1 MGFGQSKTVQN
12 CPKLGFGLSKIV
24 QNCPKPIFR
33 DKDRQ
38 CICNCCAEVLKD
50 NAKPIVNRKE
60 RIKKHLT
67 NCKYF
72 WDKYKG
78 EAEEI
83 LGNCD
88 VDEEMP
94 PSKHIRIDDD
104 SASISS
110 FRTNSTSSSFNLS
123 RRSSESYYQ
132 SSISKF
138 AVRDLNKSEIP
149 KFHDL
154 LIRMTV
160 SNGWSFQWVN
170 NPSTHAFF
178 HWLNPKLKLPDRKQ
192 LAGPILDQAI
202 KGIEQLRKEKL
213 NQVHE
218 QAGITL
224 SFDGWKNIV
233 NQELLGIMII
243 LPSGETLIWKAVD
256 ISDQRGRAIDVI
268 PKIEEI
274 LNDLKEQSIKVAALV
289 SDSAAAYASARRQL
303 RLKYPQYVFL
313 PCFAHQCNLAVGEIF
328 KESSILKNA
337 STNAVKLNLVTRYEP
352 PEETSSRSTE
362 LYLPT
367 DICQIIMG
375 DLFWSRISQL
385 ATLMKPYCGALDKLQ
400 TDKARLHDVALSF
413 GYFIKFW
420 EQNTD
425 RFLSE
430 GIISRLEKRWND
442 WEQPILLLSLVLH
455 PKYRLNKFNPDL
467 ETINF
472 VTMGT
477 WLDYYY
483 KAWTSEKPTK
493 LLAQFESYR
502 VKKPPF
508 NNETYEQFGDD
519 HERVVTMAQLRAD
532 IHQTENEKKRKRES
546 EKIKVNITPPI
557 IESDEQETGNTEQ
570 NEAERIL
577 EDLQETSDYITTE
590 QDWTERLNEWNELL
604 MEEERA
610 QNLNVT
616 EESLNCSDND
626 LLNSYIHPA
635 INADAKWN
643 LRDLF
648 IRELERPEFIS
659 VSSEFN

>member
-1 MGFGQSKTVQN
+1 MPHRGRPRHVLSTYVTILKKTN
-12 CPKLGFGLSKIV
+12 SG
-24 QNCPKPIFR
+24 
-33 DKDRQ
+33 DKDHQ

-50 NAKPIVNRKE
+50 DAKPIVNRKE

-67 NCKYF
+67 NCEHF
-72 WDKYKG
+72 WNKYKE

-104 SASISS
+104 DSASISS
-110 FRTNSTSSSFNLS
+110 FRTNSTFSSFNLS

-138 AVRDLNKSEIP
+138 AVRDLNKSETS

-154 LIRMTV
+154 LIRMT
-160 SNGWSFQWVN
+160 
-170 NPSTHAFF
+170 
-178 HWLNPKLKLPDRKQ
+178 LNLKLKLPDRKQ
-192 LAGPILDQAI
+192 LTGPILDQAI
-202 KGIEQLRKEKL
+202 KSIEQLCKEKL

-337 STNAVKLNLVTRYEP
+337 STNAVKLVNYFNHPNNVYFIGKLQNIQRELYSKYYAIIRPGDTRWNSYYKCYLSLIRTKQALRNLVTHYEP
-352 PEETSSRSTE
+352 PEKTSSRSTE
-362 LYLPT
+362 LYLST

-385 ATLMKPYCGALDKLQ
+385 ATLMKPYCRALDKLQ
-400 TDKARLHDVALSF
+400 IDKARLHDVALSF
-413 GYFIKFW
+413 EYFIKFW

-430 GIISRLEKRWND
+430 GIISRLEKCWND

-455 PKYRLNKFNPDL
+455 PKYRLDKFNPDL

-472 VTMGT
+472 ITMGT
-477 WLDYYY
+477 CCSYGS
-483 KAWTSEKPTK
+483 TSSRY
-493 LLAQFESYR
+493 LS
-502 VKKPPF
+502 
-508 NNETYEQFGDD
+508 
-519 HERVVTMAQLRAD
+519 
-532 IHQTENEKKRKRES
+532 TENEKKRKRES
-546 EKIKVNITPPI
+546 EKIKVNIALPI
-557 IESDEQETGNTEQ
+557 IELGEQETGNTEQ
-570 NEAERIL
+570 NETERIL
-577 EDLQETSDYITTE
+577 EDLQETFDYITTE
-590 QDWTERLNEWNELL
+590 QDWTERLNE
-604 MEEERA
+604 
-610 QNLNVT
+610 
-616 EESLNCSDND
+616 
-626 LLNSYIHPA
+626 
-635 INADAKWN
+635 
-643 LRDLF
+643 
-648 IRELERPEFIS
+648 
-659 VSSEFN
+659 

>member
-1 MGFGQSKTVQN
+1 
-12 CPKLGFGLSKIV
+12 
-24 QNCPKPIFR
+24 
-33 DKDRQ
+33 
-38 CICNCCAEVLKD
+38 
-50 NAKPIVNRKE
+50 
-60 RIKKHLT
+60 
-67 NCKYF
+67 
-72 WDKYKG
+72 
-78 EAEEI
+78 
-83 LGNCD
+83 
-88 VDEEMP
+88 
-94 PSKHIRIDDD
+94 
-104 SASISS
+104 
-110 FRTNSTSSSFNLS
+110 
-123 RRSSESYYQ
+123 
-132 SSISKF
+132 
-138 AVRDLNKSEIP
+138 
-149 KFHDL
+149 
-154 LIRMTV
+154 
-160 SNGWSFQWVN
+160 
-170 NPSTHAFF
+170 
-178 HWLNPKLKLPDRKQ
+178 
-192 LAGPILDQAI
+192 
-202 KGIEQLRKEKL
+202 
-213 NQVHE
+213 
-218 QAGITL
+218 
-224 SFDGWKNIV
+224 
-233 NQELLGIMII
+233 MII

-274 LNDLKEQSIKVAALV
+274 LNDLKDQSIKVAALV
-289 SDSAAAYASARRQL
+289 SDSAAAYASARQQL

-337 STNAVKLNLVTRYEP
+337 STNAVKLVNYFNHPNNVYFIGKLRNIQRELYSKYYAIIRPGDTRWNSYYECYLSLIRTKQALRNLVTRYEP
-352 PEETSSRSTE
+352 LEETSSRSTE

-430 GIISRLEKRWND
+430 GIIS
-442 WEQPILLLSLVLH
+442 QI
-455 PKYRLNKFNPDL
+455 
-467 ETINF
+467 INF

-493 LLAQFESYR
+493 LLAQFESYQ

-519 HERVVTMAQLRAD
+519 VLAYWYYCSTMCKELGFIATKIFSICVNSASHERV
-532 IHQTENEKKRKRES
+532 
-546 EKIKVNITPPI
+546 VNITPPI

-577 EDLQETSDYITTE
+577 EDLQETSNYITTE

>member
-1 MGFGQSKTVQN
+1 
-12 CPKLGFGLSKIV
+12 
-24 QNCPKPIFR
+24 
-33 DKDRQ
+33 
-38 CICNCCAEVLKD
+38 
-50 NAKPIVNRKE
+50 
-60 RIKKHLT
+60 
-67 NCKYF
+67 
-72 WDKYKG
+72 
-78 EAEEI
+78 
-83 LGNCD
+83 
-88 VDEEMP
+88 
-94 PSKHIRIDDD
+94 
-104 SASISS
+104 
-110 FRTNSTSSSFNLS
+110 
-123 RRSSESYYQ
+123 
-132 SSISKF
+132 
-138 AVRDLNKSEIP
+138 
-149 KFHDL
+149 
-154 LIRMTV
+154 
-160 SNGWSFQWVN
+160 
-170 NPSTHAFF
+170 
-178 HWLNPKLKLPDRKQ
+178 
-192 LAGPILDQAI
+192 
-202 KGIEQLRKEKL
+202 
-213 NQVHE
+213 
-218 QAGITL
+218 
-224 SFDGWKNIV
+224 
-233 NQELLGIMII
+233 MII

-274 LNDLKEQSIKVAALV
+274 LNDLKDQSIKVAAL
-289 SDSAAAYASARRQL
+289 L

-337 STNAVKLNLVTRYEP
+337 STNAVKLVNYFNHPNNVYFIGKLRNIQRELYSKYYAIIRPGDTRWNSYYECYLSLIRTKQALRNLVTRYEP
-352 PEETSSRSTE
+352 LEETSSRSTE

-467 ETINF
+467 EIINF

-493 LLAQFESYR
+493 LLAQFESYQ

-519 HERVVTMAQLRAD
+519 VLAYWYYCSTMCKELGFIATKIFSICVNSASHERV
-532 IHQTENEKKRKRES
+532 
-546 EKIKVNITPPI
+546 VNITPPI

-577 EDLQETSDYITTE
+577 EDLQETSNYITTE

>member
-1 MGFGQSKTVQN
+1 MPRGGRPRHILSTYVTILKKTN
-12 CPKLGFGLSKIV
+12 SG
-24 QNCPKPIFR
+24 

-50 NAKPIVNRKE
+50 DAKPIVNRKE

-274 LNDLKEQSIKVAALV
+274 LNDLKDQSIKVAALV

-337 STNAVKLNLVTRYEP
+337 STNAVKLVNYFNHPNNVPGDTRWNSYYECYLSLIRTKQALRNLVTRYEP
-352 PEETSSRSTE
+352 PKETSSRSTE

-367 DICQIIMG
+367 DICQIIIG

-385 ATLMKPYCGALDKLQ
+385 ATLMKPYCGAFDKLQ
-400 TDKARLHDVALSF
+400 IDKARLHD
-413 GYFIKFW
+413 
-420 EQNTD
+420 Q
-425 RFLSE
+425 
-430 GIISRLEKRWND
+430 
-442 WEQPILLLSLVLH
+442 
-455 PKYRLNKFNPDL
+455 
-467 ETINF
+467 
-472 VTMGT
+472 
-477 WLDYYY
+477 
-483 KAWTSEKPTK
+483 
-493 LLAQFESYR
+493 
-502 VKKPPF
+502 VKKPQ
-508 NNETYEQFGDD
+508 QFGDD
-519 HERVVTMAQLRAD
+519 VLAYWYYCSTMCKELGFIATKIFSICHERVV
-532 IHQTENEKKRKRES
+532 
-546 EKIKVNITPPI
+546 NIAPPI
-557 IESDEQETGNTEQ
+557 IESGEQET
-570 NEAERIL
+570 
-577 EDLQETSDYITTE
+577 
-590 QDWTERLNEWNELL
+590 
-604 MEEERA
+604 EEEKA
-610 QNLNVT
+610 QNLDIT
-616 EESLNCSDND
+616 EELLNCSDND

-635 INADAKWN
+635 INAVAKDTPTPNPVLTSHELPDVVMTSVNQPVTSKILRKEEINESTRATDDKQVIKQSTSKGKNYQKKKSPANN
-643 LRDLF
+643 LSIPAVIEDMKYQVQKNRS
-648 IRELERPEFIS
+648 IS
-659 VSSEFN
+659 VI

>member
-1 MGFGQSKTVQN
+1 
-12 CPKLGFGLSKIV
+12 
-24 QNCPKPIFR
+24 

-83 LGNCD
+83 LGTCD

-202 KGIEQLRKEKL
+202 KGIEQL
-213 NQVHE
+213 Q
-218 QAGITL
+218 
-224 SFDGWKNIV
+224 
-233 NQELLGIMII
+233 
-243 LPSGETLIWKAVD
+243 
-256 ISDQRGRAIDVI
+256 
-268 PKIEEI
+268 
-274 LNDLKEQSIKVAALV
+274 
-289 SDSAAAYASARRQL
+289 
-303 RLKYPQYVFL
+303 
-313 PCFAHQCNLAVGEIF
+313 
-328 KESSILKNA
+328 
-337 STNAVKLNLVTRYEP
+337 
-352 PEETSSRSTE
+352 
-362 LYLPT
+362 
-367 DICQIIMG
+367 
-375 DLFWSRISQL
+375 
-385 ATLMKPYCGALDKLQ
+385 
-400 TDKARLHDVALSF
+400 
-413 GYFIKFW
+413 
-420 EQNTD
+420 
-425 RFLSE
+425 
-430 GIISRLEKRWND
+430 
-442 WEQPILLLSLVLH
+442 
-455 PKYRLNKFNPDL
+455 
-467 ETINF
+467 
-472 VTMGT
+472 
-477 WLDYYY
+477 
-483 KAWTSEKPTK
+483 
-493 LLAQFESYR
+493 
-502 VKKPPF
+502 
-508 NNETYEQFGDD
+508 
-519 HERVVTMAQLRAD
+519 
-532 IHQTENEKKRKRES
+532 
-546 EKIKVNITPPI
+546 
-557 IESDEQETGNTEQ
+557 Q

-577 EDLQETSDYITTE
+577 EDLQETFDYITTE

-616 EESLNCSDND
+616 EESLN
-626 LLNSYIHPA
+626 
-635 INADAKWN
+635 
-643 LRDLF
+643 
-648 IRELERPEFIS
+648 
-659 VSSEFN
+659 

>member
-1 MGFGQSKTVQN
+1 
-12 CPKLGFGLSKIV
+12 
-24 QNCPKPIFR
+24 
-33 DKDRQ
+33 
-38 CICNCCAEVLKD
+38 
-50 NAKPIVNRKE
+50 
-60 RIKKHLT
+60 
-67 NCKYF
+67 
-72 WDKYKG
+72 
-78 EAEEI
+78 
-83 LGNCD
+83 
-88 VDEEMP
+88 
-94 PSKHIRIDDD
+94 
-104 SASISS
+104 
-110 FRTNSTSSSFNLS
+110 
-123 RRSSESYYQ
+123 
-132 SSISKF
+132 
-138 AVRDLNKSEIP
+138 
-149 KFHDL
+149 
-154 LIRMTV
+154 
-160 SNGWSFQWVN
+160 
-170 NPSTHAFF
+170 
-178 HWLNPKLKLPDRKQ
+178 
-192 LAGPILDQAI
+192 
-202 KGIEQLRKEKL
+202 
-213 NQVHE
+213 
-218 QAGITL
+218 
-224 SFDGWKNIV
+224 
-233 NQELLGIMII
+233 MII

-274 LNDLKEQSIKVAALV
+274 LNDLKDQSIKVAALV
-289 SDSAAAYASARRQL
+289 SDSAAAYASARQQL

-337 STNAVKLNLVTRYEP
+337 STNAVKLVNYFNHPNNVYFIGKLRNIQRELYSKYYAIIRPGDTRWNSYYECYLSLIRTKQALRNLVTRYEP
-352 PEETSSRSTE
+352 LEETSSRSTE

-367 DICQIIMG
+367 DICQIIM
-375 DLFWSRISQL
+375 
-385 ATLMKPYCGALDKLQ
+385 
-400 TDKARLHDVALSF
+400 
-413 GYFIKFW
+413 
-420 EQNTD
+420 
-425 RFLSE
+425 

-467 ETINF
+467 EIINF

-493 LLAQFESYR
+493 LLAQFESYQ

-519 HERVVTMAQLRAD
+519 VLAYWYYCSTMCKELGFIATKIFSICVNSASHERV
-532 IHQTENEKKRKRES
+532 
-546 EKIKVNITPPI
+546 VNITPPI

-577 EDLQETSDYITTE
+577 EDLQETSNYITTE

>member
-110 FRTNSTSSSFNLS
+110 FRTNSTFSSFNLS

-256 ISDQRGRAIDVI
+256 ISDQRGHAIDVI

-274 LNDLKEQSIKVAALV
+274 LNDLKDQSIKVAALV
-289 SDSAAAYASARRQL
+289 SDSAASYASARRQL
-303 RLKYPQYVFL
+303 RLKYPQY
-313 PCFAHQCNLAVGEIF
+313 
-328 KESSILKNA
+328 
-337 STNAVKLNLVTRYEP
+337 NLVTRYEP

-442 WEQPILLLSLVLH
+442 WEQPILLLSL
-455 PKYRLNKFNPDL
+455 
-467 ETINF
+467 
-472 VTMGT
+472 
-477 WLDYYY
+477 
-483 KAWTSEKPTK
+483 
-493 LLAQFESYR
+493 
-502 VKKPPF
+502 
-508 NNETYEQFGDD
+508 

>member
-1 MGFGQSKTVQN
+1 
-12 CPKLGFGLSKIV
+12 
-24 QNCPKPIFR
+24 
-33 DKDRQ
+33 
-38 CICNCCAEVLKD
+38 
-50 NAKPIVNRKE
+50 
-60 RIKKHLT
+60 
-67 NCKYF
+67 
-72 WDKYKG
+72 
-78 EAEEI
+78 
-83 LGNCD
+83 
-88 VDEEMP
+88 
-94 PSKHIRIDDD
+94 
-104 SASISS
+104 
-110 FRTNSTSSSFNLS
+110 
-123 RRSSESYYQ
+123 
-132 SSISKF
+132 
-138 AVRDLNKSEIP
+138 
-149 KFHDL
+149 
-154 LIRMTV
+154 
-160 SNGWSFQWVN
+160 
-170 NPSTHAFF
+170 
-178 HWLNPKLKLPDRKQ
+178 
-192 LAGPILDQAI
+192 
-202 KGIEQLRKEKL
+202 
-213 NQVHE
+213 
-218 QAGITL
+218 
-224 SFDGWKNIV
+224 
-233 NQELLGIMII
+233 MII

-274 LNDLKEQSIKVAALV
+274 LNDLKDQSIKVAALV
-289 SDSAAAYASARRQL
+289 SDSAAAYASARQQL

-337 STNAVKLNLVTRYEP
+337 STNAVKLVNYFNHPNNVYFIGKLRNIQRELYSKYYAIIRPGDTRWNSYYECYLSLIRTKQALRNLVTRYEP
-352 PEETSSRSTE
+352 LEETSSRSTE

-467 ETINF
+467 EIINF

-493 LLAQFESYR
+493 LLAQFESYQ

-519 HERVVTMAQLRAD
+519 VLAYWYYCSTMCKELGFIA
-532 IHQTENEKKRKRES
+532 T
-546 EKIKVNITPPI
+546 KIFSIY
-557 IESDEQETGNTEQ
+557 EQETGNTEQ

-577 EDLQETSDYITTE
+577 EDLQETSNYITTE